1 MEPRTLV
8 ALLAFLV
15 ALIVGG
21 GAVYFFLLSRRQNP
35 LQNLMGASRSSGLGT
50 PSEERERIQNDP
62 TGKEFERL
70 KRETKLK
77 KKGKEVKSL
86 DEQFFAAGI
95 FSPEQK
101 QEFQRLRLFAPFV
114 TTSILL
120 FLCWGMQPIMVIL
133 ALVLGVLAGLQLP
146 FTLLA
151 RRTKRRD
158 EDIMFYLP
166 LVIEQISIG
175 VSSSLDIGPCLQ
187 RVVQMADERDSHNV
201 VTELVK
207 YTLNL
212 IKTGVSLEDA
222 LTEVGKKAAHTEL
235 KHSFMAL
242 GQVAKH
248 GGEISRQL
256 QELADAVSAQR
267 EARIDGII
275 KKLELKATGPVA
287 LVFFGFLII
296 ILTGFGLQITSAFK

>member
-1 MEPRTLV
+1 MEPRTIV
-8 ALLAFLV
+8 ALLASLIALV
-15 ALIVGG
+15 VGG
-21 GAVYFFLLSRRQNP
+21 GAVYFFLQSRRQNP
-35 LQNLMGASRSSGLGT
+35 LQNLMGASRSSGLGS
-50 PSEERERIQNDP
+50 PSEERARIQNDP

-77 KKGKEVKSL
+77 QRSKEVKTL

-95 FSPEQK
+95 FSPDQK
-101 QEFQRLRLFAPFV
+101 QEFQRLRLFAPMI
-114 TTSILL
+114 TTPSLVY
-120 FLCWGMQPIMVIL
+120 LCWGMQPIIVLL

-146 FTLLA
+146 FTMLG

-222 LTEVGKKAAHTEL
+222 LMEVGKKAAHTEL

-256 QELADAVSAQR
+256 QELADAVSGQR